1 MRKIC
6 QRVTFRGDCLSLV
19 TLPITRHDKF
29 YLNNV
34 DYHGILYEITD
45 PEKLKFVG
53 TDKLYGCHTCGW
65 TWLSSDPMIRRQEKI
80 QTMLYKNSVKNRN
93 N

>member
-1 MRKIC
+1 MTIATIARIAVARILAIPRLLYLSIMRKIC

-34 DYHGILYEITD
+34 D
-45 PEKLKFVG
+45 
-53 TDKLYGCHTCGW
+53 
-65 TWLSSDPMIRRQEKI
+65 
-80 QTMLYKNSVKNRN
+80 
-93 N
+93 